1 MLDWDRSKVQYDW
14 CPYKKREIRT
24 QTYIHGQEDYEK
36 MDAETRDKT
45 DKLRTTISRNL
56 GRGIDPISLGA
67 HDAAKPAE
75 SFT

>member
-1 MLDWDRSKVQYDW
+1 
-14 CPYKKREIRT
+14 
-24 QTYIHGQEDYEK
+24 